1 MAGRPKG
8 QGRGKPVLIETTAAG
23 SRTMA
28 GVGEA
33 TTMLAGPDNIRAWRE
48 LLRDPQVAGVWQQRQ
63 LALLAT
69 EWEVEAGG
77 DGAPEERAAAF
88 LREQLDRVGFDR
100 AFQKMHHGQFYGFS
114 VAECM
119 WAKDG
124 DLTVL
129 ADIRVRAPE
138 RFRFKGGGL
147 RFMGGDDPEGTPLPD
162 NKMWVYRTPGDSD
175 DVPHGPALGWRLYW
189 PVFLKKNGGRFWAV
203 ALEKF
208 GMPTAKGVY
217 PPGTS
222 ETEAR
227 RLLESLL
234 AVHGRAAV
242 AFPEGFQVELLQS
255 MKTVGDDYR
264 AFQDYWDRAVSKILL
279 SQTMTTDDGS
289 SKSQALVHEE
299 VRDAVVQADADLLC
313 ESFNQGPAVWLTEWN
328 FPGAVPPRVWRH
340 IRRREDLSG
349 RALRDRHL
357 AEASGLRPTK
367 SYIEDVYGGE
377 WEPAA
382 KRASAPPA
390 ASADFAEAGDD
401 DLTDLAGQLDALA
414 APALSEAIDRIK
426 GVLGDSATIE
436 EARHKLLALVAAI
449 DDEALAET
457 VEGAL
462 SVAALRGAAEA

>member
-8 QGRGKPVLIETTAAG
+8 QGRGKPVSIETTAAG

-33 TTMLAGPDNIRAWRE
+33 TAMLAGPDNIRAWRE

-88 LREQLDRVGFDR
+88 LRTTGPGRLRPGVPENASWTILRIFGGRVHVGEGRRPDRSRRYPGAGAG
-100 AFQKMHHGQFYGFS
+100 AFPVQGRRVAVHG
-114 VAECM
+114 
-119 WAKDG
+119 
-124 DLTVL
+124 
-129 ADIRVRAPE
+129 RRRP
-138 RFRFKGGGL
+138 
-147 RFMGGDDPEGTPLPD
+147 GGDAASRQQDVGLPD
-162 NKMWVYRTPGDSD
+162 AGRQRRRSPWSG
-175 DVPHGPALGWRLYW
+175 ARLASLLAG
-189 PVFLKKNGGRFWAV
+189 VSEKKRRRFWAV

-313 ESFNQGPAVWLTEWN
+313 ESFNKGPAVWLTEWN

-349 RALRDRHL
+349 RAVRDRHL

-382 KRASAPPA
+382 KGLPRRPRPRRTSRRRA
-390 ASADFAEAGDD
+390 
-401 DLTDLAGQLDALA
+401 T
-414 APALSEAIDRIK
+414 
-426 GVLGDSATIE
+426 T
-436 EARHKLLALVAAI
+436 
-449 DDEALAET
+449 T
-457 VEGAL
+457 
-462 SVAALRGAAEA
+462 